1 MVQENSNIFLG
12 SGASLTLVPE
22 LDFYFTPATVSTTA
36 IQLLQSTLAQF
47 QLVTDMYVG
56 CTLDFYNNTLY
67 ESSHTITSND
77 NDTFTITPATATAVV
92 ISEDHFVLRGYGAP
106 CPAPDSDNDGTGRLR
121 LHADN
126 WLGLV
131 ETAAFP
137 NIEVEMKQL
146 NLSLGGTRNFTHQY
160 KGIETASGGN
170 LALICNQVTWLY
182 YFLGKCSA
190 ISFAGGLNN
199 LEHPAA
205 DGHTGTAEHKVY
217 LEGTSTTSHIDTG
230 PLFHRVNT
238 VSGATHI
245 VPPINKLLYSAPQT
259 NHDSVTYPMTDSTL
273 VNYVFEEAN
282 DGTLP
287 SFALEQS
294 MSKLATNPLRTD
306 VDNDGLED
314 LNFVRVARGN
324 RVNTLTLTANENE
337 EVKMTMDLNTR
348 AVNTLDKT
356 QTAGYDAR
364 GGQEG
369 NVQNTDGEDGLFNF
383 TADAG
388 HLEPFFF
395 SEGTIEIFGNAFLKI
410 TNFTLT
416 MNNNLMDKRFL
427 GVGNKSVKEGIPAQ
441 RSYEISL
448 TALVTDDKLFTELLN
463 QDENNDLTQSLK
475 LSFTKNAAQESFS
488 LEFDDYFTTANTW
501 TIPEDK
507 GPITVEATLM
517 PRTLTNCNTTTH
529 WLLLG

>member
-1 MVQENSNIFLG
+1 MVKENSDIFLG
-12 SGASLTLVPE
+12 SGASLTFVPE
-22 LDFYFTPATVSTTA
+22 VDFYFQPATVSTTE

-56 CTLDFYNNTLY
+56 CILDFYNNTLL
-67 ESSHTITSND
+67 ESSHVITSND
-77 NDTFTITPATATAVV
+77 NDTFTISPATGSAVV
-92 ISEDHFVLRGYGAP
+92 IAEDHFVLRGYGAP
-106 CPAPDSDNDGTGRLR
+106 CPAPDSDNDGTGRIR
-121 LHADN
+121 LNADN

-131 ETAAFP
+131 ESASFP
-137 NIEVEMKQL
+137 NVDVEMKQL
-146 NLSLGGTRNFTHQY
+146 NLALGGSRNFTHQY

-170 LALICNQVTWLY
+170 MNLICNQATWLY
-182 YFLGKCSA
+182 YFLGKCYS
-190 ISFAGGLNN
+190 ISFAGGTSSS
-199 LEHPAA
+199 EHPTNY
-205 DGHTGTAEHKVY
+205 HTGTEAHTLY
-217 LEGTSTTSHIDTG
+217 SHGTSTTSHVDTG

-245 VPPINKLLYSAPQT
+245 VPPINGILFTAPQT
-259 NHDSVTYPMTDSTL
+259 NFDSVTYPMTDSTY
-273 VNYVFEEAN
+273 VNYVFKEAN
-282 DGTLP
+282 NGALP

-294 MSKLATNPLRTD
+294 ISKLATNPLRTD
-306 VDNDGLED
+306 IDNDGLED

-324 RVNTLTLTANENE
+324 RVNTLTITANENE

-348 AVNTLDKT
+348 AVNTLDKS
-356 QTAGYDAR
+356 QTVGYDSR
-364 GGQEG
+364 GGQE
-369 NVQNTDGEDGLFNF
+369 TERSLFNF

-395 SEGTIEIFGNAFLKI
+395 SDGIIEVYGNTFLKI

-416 MNNNLMDKRFL
+416 MNNNLVDKRFV
-427 GVGNKSVKEGIPAQ
+427 GVGGRGIKDALPAQ

-463 QDENNDLTQSLK
+463 SDENNDLTQSLK
-475 LSFTKNAAQESFS
+475 LVFTKNSGGEAFT
-488 LEFDDYFTTANTW
+488 LEFDDYFTTSNTW

-517 PRTLTNCNTTTH
+517 PRTLTSCSTTTH
-529 WLLLG
+529 WILQG